1 VAQIAAELETT
12 GTTPPTGG
20 AESHDVVGR
29 SPWQIFW
36 SRFKSD
42 RVALAG
48 VVFIAI
54 LVFLAIAAGW
64 ISKHIV
70 HHGPNQLF
78 VFSMLDDYSLPRGP
92 NAKFWFGADGAGRDV
107 FVRVLYG
114 ARTSLIVAVFATGLE
129 LAVGVVLGIIAGF
142 YRGKIDT
149 AISRVMDIVLSLPV
163 LLLALGLVSACG
175 ISDSGCLGGL
185 IKPGLLLVSYV
196 IGLFSWPYIARIVRG
211 QVLSLREREFI
222 EAARAMGS
230 SNMRIMFREILPNLL
245 APLIVYTTLVI
256 PTNIL
261 FEAALSYLGIGVPAT
276 MPSWGREISD
286 ASQIFDA
293 AWWTMLFPG
302 LFLVLTTLAFNLV
315 GDGLR
320 DAFDPRAAALSYRRT
335 RKRRERRA
343 RRTQGTEVPEAA
355 VQPAAAP

>member
-1 VAQIAAELETT
+1 VAQIAAERETT
-12 GTTPPTGG
+12 RTTPPTGG
-20 AESHDVVGR
+20 PETHEVVGR

-36 SRFKSD
+36 TRFRTD

-48 VVFIAI
+48 VVFIII
-54 LVFLAIAAGW
+54 LVLLALFAGW
-64 ISKHIV
+64 ISRRFV

-78 VFSMLDDYSLPRGP
+78 VFSMLDEYSLPKGP
-92 NAKFWFGADGAGRDV
+92 NTKFWFGADGGGRDL

-114 ARTSLIVAVFATGLE
+114 ARTSLIVAIFATGLE
-129 LAVGVVLGIIAGF
+129 LVVGVTLGIIAGF
-142 YRGKIDT
+142 YRGKTDT
-149 AISRVMDIVLSLPV
+149 FISRLMDIVLSLPV

-222 EAARAMGS
+222 EASRAMGA
-230 SNMRIMFREILPNLL
+230 SNARIMFREVFPNLM
-245 APLIVYTTLVI
+245 APLIVYTTLII

-276 MPSWGREISD
+276 TPSWGREISD

-293 AWWTMLFPG
+293 AWWTMFFPG
-302 LFLVLTTLAFNLV
+302 LFLLLTTLAFNLV

-335 RKRRERRA
+335 RKRRERRD

-355 VQPAAAP
+355 PQPAAAP